1 MRLLREAFFDG
12 WVEERLHQLALPGIE
27 LVQAAVV
34 DAPLRRGFFSME
46 CVQNPHDEDAQ
57 ADDNGQTK
65 DATEQ
70 NVLHVPVLRSSA
82 VRLLR
87 LSRLGLGQALA
98 SESLAVR
105 IGELLYK
112 APRKLARSGSERA
125 KTAFNIEE
133 ERGRVVRIK

>member
-1 MRLLREAFFDG
+1 VFFDG
-12 WVEERLHQLALPGIE
+12 WVEERLHQLALPEIE

-70 NVLHVPVLRSSA
+70 NVLHVAVLRSSA

-87 LSRLGLGQALA
+87 LSRLGLAQALA

-105 IGELLYK
+105 VGELLYK